1 MRLLFLFLCLAGTIV
16 PTGAAGADEA
26 GGEISV
32 TPLTIE
38 TATGTHDFQVEVAAT
53 RPARERGLM
62 FRTGLAP
69 NRGMLFDYSAPRE
82 IVMWMKNTLIPL
94 DMVFVDAGGRVV
106 NVHSD
111 AVPGSLSSIRA
122 ARPARVVIE
131 VPGGTAARL
140 GIAAG
145 DRVRH
150 EVFGDQLSVP

>member
-1 MRLLFLFLCLAGTIV
+1 MCLLFLFLCLAGVIG

-26 GGEISV
+26 GGANSV

-38 TATGTHDFQVEVAAT
+38 TATGAHDFQVEVAAT
-53 RPARERGLM
+53 RAERERGLM

-69 NRGMLFDYSAPRE
+69 NRGMLFDYGAPRG
-82 IVMWMKNTLIPL
+82 IAMWMKNTLIPL
-94 DMVFVDAGGRVV
+94 DMIFVDAGGRVV
-106 NVHSD
+106 NVYVD
-111 AVPGSLSSIRA
+111 AVPRSLSSIRA

-150 EVFGDQLSVP
+150 EVFGDQFSIP